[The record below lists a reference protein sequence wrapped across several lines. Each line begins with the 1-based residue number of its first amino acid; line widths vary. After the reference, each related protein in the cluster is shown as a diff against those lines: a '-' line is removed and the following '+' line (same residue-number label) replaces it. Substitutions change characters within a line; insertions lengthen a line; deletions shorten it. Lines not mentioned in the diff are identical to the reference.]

1 MSTEK
6 RILIVE
12 DDDAIRH
19 GTQLRLDC
27 MGYSVITAVD
37 GADGLDQAR
46 EHHPDLIMMD
56 IRMPKMDGLEAL
68 RKLKADPTTNE
79 IPVVMSSASPG
90 DQWNAIDSGAK
101 FFLCKPYSNE
111 ALLATLHCSVSQ
123 QTNSTIPGAPE

>member
-1 MSTEK
+1 MLKEKILFTEK

-12 DDDAIRH
+12 DDEAIRH

-27 MGYSVITAVD
+27 MGYRVITAVD
-37 GADGLDQAR
+37 GADGFDQAKR
-46 EHHPDLIMMD
+46 HCPDLIMMD

-68 RKLKADPTTNE
+68 RKLKADPVTTK

-111 ALLATLHCSVSQ
+111 ALMTTVDSSVR
-123 QTNSTIPGAPE
+123 